1 MRGMIIAGENPEMRL
16 NLDFTGQMEDTRSW
30 DWIPEIGGGVL
41 SCREVTMLGR
51 EVEEGWVKVVG
62 KVFLGFN
69 KYLKGDNA
77 DITLSGDEWELVIPS
92 LTELV
97 FVLGC

>member
-41 SCREVTMLGR
+41 SCREVTMLG
-51 EVEEGWVKVVG
+51 KVVG